1 VVVAA
6 LEAKPPCLMPPAPAT
21 LVQSSICCSMAWYA
35 SLAIVVAHSHTT
47 FVLQNPNCKGPEGES
62 PLLVASFA
70 GNLEIVRK
78 LLTGG
83 ADPLFTDPR
92 GVTALHVAALQG
104 HIDCVRALLLGGANP
119 QATSRSGKKPADV
132 AKTPQIRQLLV

>member
-1 VVVAA
+1 
-6 LEAKPPCLMPPAPAT
+6 
-21 LVQSSICCSMAWYA
+21 
-35 SLAIVVAHSHTT
+35 
-47 FVLQNPNCKGPEGES
+47 
-62 PLLVASFA
+62 VASFA
-70 GNLEIVRK
+70 GNLEMVRK

-83 ADPLFTDPR
+83 ADPLFADPR

-132 AKTPQIRQLLV
+132 AKTPQIRQLLL